1 MIIFIACL
9 STSSS
14 SCDHFVSERG
24 WGDWYSGE
32 HIDNPHPLNKGQH
45 LYDRNFSQVALK
57 VLLGQTVRSCDES
70 SPKGG
75 RK

>member
-32 HIDNPHPLNKGQH
+32 HIDNPRPLHKGDNRDEGNIFLAFQ
-45 LYDRNFSQVALK
+45 DRPQDAL
-57 VLLGQTVRSCDES
+57 E
-70 SPKGG
+70 
-75 RK
+75 